1 MYQGQKPPPAD
12 DGVSGPPP
20 NSSSGGAAGG
30 GTGTSH
36 SSSSSSSQQY
46 HTYEERLS
54 KSWRNMVSSIVTAFQ
69 KAEKAAVETTKE
81 NLKEVDEAVVIFIRF
96 RLEYHRLIS
105 IVEARLQGKA
115 QEMEALNNYVRTQP
129 RLGKRKRDDVVEA
142 ILAAKSQDDV
152 VVVVP
157 ELEPATETKIAPDP
171 NAG

>member
-1 MYQGQKPPPAD
+1 MYQGQKPPPPA

-20 NSSSGGAAGG
+20 NSSSSSGAGG
-30 GTGTSH
+30 GGT
-36 SSSSSSSQQY
+36 SSSSSSQQY

-105 IVEARLQGKA
+105 LVEARLQGKA

-129 RLGKRKRDDVVEA
+129 RLGKRKQRDDVVES
-142 ILAAKSQDDV
+142 ILATKSQQDDE

-157 ELEPATETKIAPDP
+157 ELEFTTETKIAPDP
-171 NAG
+171 NTG